1 MTMQFFLTEIVAR
14 VVAIYF
20 LIDGVRALRQGLVE
34 RKFYF
39 MEFSLMDLIV
49 TTPPWIADSRKFKP
63 AYEAAEAEFAR
74 VHEVYASLRP
84 KRPSELL
91 LRPTDDLNVG

>member
-1 MTMQFFLTEIVAR
+1 MQFFLTEIVAR

-20 LIDGVRALRQGLVE
+20 LIDGGRALRQGLVE

-49 TTPPWIADSRKFKP
+49 TTPPWIADRDTAPFR
-63 AYEAAEAEFAR
+63 YWTNI
-74 VHEVYASLRP
+74 VHQAIVLIACLVIAIFGWWVP
-84 KRPSELL
+84 N
-91 LRPTDDLNVG
+91 T